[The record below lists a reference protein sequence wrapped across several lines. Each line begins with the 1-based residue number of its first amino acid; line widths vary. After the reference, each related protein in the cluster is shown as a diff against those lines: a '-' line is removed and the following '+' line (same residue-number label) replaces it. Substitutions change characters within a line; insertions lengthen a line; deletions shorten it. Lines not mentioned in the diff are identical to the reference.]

1 MRSPIYLPNNQ
12 STTAR
17 LSTTTYVIMPNHQK
31 QNSQHLRN
39 TRQSSSIP
47 VGSISTTLR
56 IPIFDHDP
64 KHLESVETY
73 LSKRFKT
80 KSVSKAG
87 SAFYVNYDRQGSDS
101 EVPHDFSELESWS
114 GSVVS
119 VSHIA
124 LEPLKYDNGDVAV
137 STAEGG
143 AVILWHG
150 TASSAKAFE
159 VRDGSI
165 EFQPHDGDGTVRAKD
180 GRLRIKSGTGN
191 SQVVSPWIKA
201 EETFVD
207 YCGKGMIWEW
217 KCGEEKE
224 VSTA

>member
-1 MRSPIYLPNNQ
+1 M
-12 STTAR
+12 
-17 LSTTTYVIMPNHQK
+17 
-31 QNSQHLRN
+31 
-39 TRQSSSIP
+39 
-47 VGSISTTLR
+47 R

-64 KHLESVETY
+64 KHLESVEIY

-87 SAFYVNYDRQGSDS
+87 SAFYVKHDRRGSDS
-101 EVPHDFSELESWS
+101 EVPHDFSQLESWS

-124 LEPLKYDNGDVAV
+124 LEPLRYDDGDVTI

-143 AVILWHG
+143 TVILWHG
-150 TASSAKAFE
+150 TASSAQAFE
-159 VRDGSI
+159 VRDGYI
-165 EFQPHDGDGTVRAKD
+165 EFQPPRDGDSTGGGKE
-180 GRLRIKSGTGN
+180 GRLRIRSGTGN
-191 SQVVSPWIKA
+191 SQIVSPWIKA

-217 KCGEEKE
+217 RCGEEKE
-224 VSTA
+224 ASTA